1 MDLWLYVY
9 GNGDFIYVILTSVNF
24 FMNHAKSFFQ
34 LAAMISLLLFA
45 AESTGVLP
53 TKGYDWS
60 RFIKMYLLLSI
71 FVLTPYPGKVNIH
84 DVITNQDRVFNFKDG
99 KLPIGMIFP
108 IAVTST
114 VMYRLINLYQ
124 QNFEIDE
131 NLNYTYSGMN
141 FGANFIQA
149 LDSVDSQDPN
159 FDYNVDQY
167 MQNCGFPLLN
177 KAGALSEL
185 RTSKNIFATL
195 ANYTSAARFVKQVDF
210 VEGKTVIVKSCSQAI
225 TEINAYYAT
234 NEDKILRA
242 NAQLMGNSSGTSYDR
257 YLQSA
262 NATSATL
269 LGISQGASAALK
281 QAIGM
286 NIIMSSLKNGAQSVG
301 NGSLAL
307 AAYDAE
313 QFQQYKTTSVLSG
326 AASARTVPILVGI
339 AFALLF
345 FLYPIMIFLAISA
358 GSYKAIGVFFQIV
371 ITINLI
377 PLIYEILNYI
387 TTFYLEK
394 KIGGVITGQGFNYDV
409 STTLYSFTDNMIVA
423 GNYLATATPMLAY
436 AIVTGSSN
444 ALTSV
449 FGHINDPAKQQAS
462 NVGTD
467 MARGN
472 QNMGNA
478 TLDNHSFNNVQ
489 GNKLDN
495 QLSTNTGSPIAK
507 VTSPGGVNTN
517 VNGKDYDVNYKSDL
531 LAKPTLSETA
541 GHSLQNSLNSS
552 RQEMSQLGTQW
563 GQNAQRIHDVSNQIN
578 SGTESSNAIGSDER
592 NSLDHAQRLSLQIQA
607 GLNSSISTPGLLKSV
622 AGVSASAEAGLKG
635 SSDSTDSL
643 QKQISEYN
651 GYKEQLS
658 HSSNKSVRDAFSNS
672 DTLATTTSNTV
683 ANTVATSKA
692 LSDITSTQSGVNA
705 DFSNEFDH
713 YLREQGHDPVNMTA
727 AQQMAPAREFAEHY
741 LNDKYGIK
749 TNLQQ
754 PDSHVKPL
762 GGSSNINSSGIE
774 LPETGQITGASAQQA
789 KANTAIDNFNS
800 NPGKVFGNQVVE
812 QATTAAH
819 VVKNV
824 GQAAIDVGVVA
835 GNAVAHGVKVADKAI
850 VNVAGETAKTAVKAA
865 ANVGN
870 DVRKTLSNK
879 DENSY

>member
-60 RFIKMYLLLSI
+60 RFIKLYMLLSI
-71 FVLTPYPGKVNIH
+71 FVLTPYPGKVNVH

-185 RTSKNIFATL
+185 RSSKNIFATL
-195 ANYTSAARFVKQVDF
+195 ANYTSAARFVQQVDF

-225 TEINAYYAT
+225 SEINAYYAT

-242 NAQLMGNSSGTSYDR
+242 NAQLMGNSSGASYDR

-262 NATSATL
+262 NATSTTL

-394 KIGGVITGQGFNYDV
+394 KIGGVITGQGFNYDI

-462 NVGTD
+462 NVGTE

-472 QNMGNA
+472 QNMGN
-478 TLDNHSFNNVQ
+478 TTMDNHSFNNVH

-495 QLSTNTGSPIAK
+495 QLATTSGSPMMKQYTPQGIETDFNGQTYHIQSTSQLLAQPNITDMASHSLENSQRSSHEQMQQLSKGWSNQKQKISELTNT
-507 VTSPGGVNTN
+507 
-517 VNGKDYDVNYKSDL
+517 
-531 LAKPTLSETA
+531 
-541 GHSLQNSLNSS
+541 
-552 RQEMSQLGTQW
+552 LG
-563 GQNAQRIHDVSNQIN
+563 
-578 SGTESSNAIGSDER
+578 SGTNITNSVGTDESNKIHRAQELATKIHGGMEVGGSLPFGAFKASMGADM
-592 NSLDHAQRLSLQIQA
+592 
-607 GLNSSISTPGLLKSV
+607 SSS
-622 AGVSASAEAGLKG
+622 SASSLSKDLGDYKKL
-635 SSDSTDSL
+635 STD
-643 QKQISEYN
+643 
-651 GYKEQLS
+651 LS
-658 HSSNKSVRDAFSNS
+658 QSNNKSVRDAFSDNNS
-672 DTLATTTSNTV
+672 LTDSSMSTV
-683 ANTVATSKA
+683 QSSVATSQA
-692 LSDITSTQSGVNA
+692 QSDVKSFSSSIAGNY
-705 DFSNEFDH
+705 SNEFVNYMADH
-713 YLREQGHDPVNMTA
+713 GVSDPKTLGVEKQMDFAQQYVDEKVHEKLGIKSHLDSPRASVSGSSRPTIDSGGLSQPEPVNTSA
-727 AQQMAPAREFAEHY
+727 ATSHRTTVQASIDEFNNHKGKVVGNQIAEQVSAVGSVGG
-741 LNDKYGIK
+741 DIM
-749 TNLQQ
+749 
-754 PDSHVKPL
+754 DSLKKGTSAIANVTGKA
-762 GGSSNINSSGIE
+762 SSN
-774 LPETGQITGASAQQA
+774 
-789 KANTAIDNFNS
+789 
-800 NPGKVFGNQVVE
+800 VVE
-812 QATTAAH
+812 DGKNI
-819 VVKNV
+819 VKDLHMPSLKKK
-824 GQAAIDVGVVA
+824 Q
-835 GNAVAHGVKVADKAI
+835 
-850 VNVAGETAKTAVKAA
+850 
-865 ANVGN
+865 
-870 DVRKTLSNK
+870 
-879 DENSY
+879 Y

>member
-185 RTSKNIFATL
+185 RSSKNIFATL
-195 ANYTSAARFVKQVDF
+195 ANYTSAARFVQQVDF

-242 NAQLMGNSSGTSYDR
+242 NAQLMGNSSGTAYDR

-449 FGHINDPAKQQAS
+449 FGHINDPAKQQAG

-478 TLDNHSFNNVQ
+478 TLDSHSFNNVQ

-495 QLSTNTGSPIAK
+495 QLATTSGTPMMK
-507 VTSPGGVNTN
+507 QVTPGGFETN
-517 VNGKDYDVNYKSDL
+517 FNDKTYHINSASQL
-531 LAKPTLSETA
+531 LAQPNITEMAS
-541 GHSLQNSLNSS
+541 HSLENSLRSSHEQMSQQSKGWSGQQQKIHDLSNNLSSGTNSS
-552 RQEMSQLGTQW
+552 NSVGTDESQKISRAQELAT
-563 GQNAQRIHDVSNQIN
+563 RIH
-578 SGTESSNAIGSDER
+578 G
-592 NSLDHAQRLSLQIQA
+592 
-607 GLNSSISTPGLLKSV
+607 GLE
-622 AGVSASAEAGLKG
+622 ASAKLPFGLGGASMGAGM
-635 SSDSTDSL
+635 SSSSTSSL
-643 QKQISEYN
+643 QKDLGEF
-651 GYKEQLS
+651 KKLS
-658 HSSNKSVRDAFSNS
+658 TD
-672 DTLATTTSNTV
+672 LTTSNNQSVREAFSDSSSLTDSTM
-683 ANTVATSKA
+683 NTVQNSVSSSKA
-692 LSDITSTQSGVNA
+692 LNDVKSFSSSITGNASNDVVKYMADHGVSDPKTLGVGEQMEWSQRYV
-705 DFSNEFDH
+705 DEKVNEK
-713 YLREQGHDPVNMTA
+713 L
-727 AQQMAPAREFAEHY
+727 
-741 LNDKYGIK
+741 GIK
-749 TNLQQ
+749 PNLQN
-754 PDSHVKPL
+754 PAASAPNLSRPTIDASNLTNPI
-762 GGSSNINSSGIE
+762 SSNNVEAGAHRNTVQESIN
-774 LPETGQITGASAQQA
+774 
-789 KANTAIDNFNS
+789 DFN
-800 NPGKVFGNQVVE
+800 NHKGKIVGNQIAEQVSAVGSVGGDIMDSLKKGTSAIAGATGKASSNVVE
-812 QATTAAH
+812 DGKNI
-819 VVKNV
+819 VKDLHMPSLKKK
-824 GQAAIDVGVVA
+824 Q
-835 GNAVAHGVKVADKAI
+835 
-850 VNVAGETAKTAVKAA
+850 
-865 ANVGN
+865 
-870 DVRKTLSNK
+870 
-879 DENSY
+879 Y